1 MKIIIK
7 KNNTNL
13 TDSLKKYIDDKIK
26 RLAKFYDNIS
36 TAEVELITQQ
46 TKADEMSQKVEVTL
60 HANGHIFR
68 CEEST
73 ISMYASIDIVSEKLE
88 RQLRRFKEKTTKRRR
103 VKSLVQPMKKVDA
116 SNENFVPE
124 IVKVKQFA
132 IKPMSPEEASLQMEM
147 IGHDFYVFFNADS
160 NLVNVI
166 YKRKDG
172 NYGLIEPKLE

>member
-1 MKIIIK
+1 MKLIIK

-13 TDSLKKYIDDKIK
+13 SPSLKNYIEDKIK
-26 RLAKFYDNIS
+26 RLAKFYDNIN
-36 TAEVELITQQ
+36 TAEIELISQQ
-46 TKADEMSQKVEVTL
+46 TKSDEMSQKVEVTL

-88 RQLRRFKEKTTKRRR
+88 RQLRKFKEKINKRKR
-103 VKSLVQPMKKVDA
+103 VKSVVQPEDRSLSDKPPFA
-116 SNENFVPE
+116 E

-147 IGHDFYVFFNADS
+147 IGHDFYVFFNANS
-160 NLVNVI
+160 NVVNVI

-172 NYGLIEPKLE
+172 NYGLIEPLLE